1 MSSASDGQHVVF
13 IDSNVPDLQDLLDGL
28 QPGEEAFVLDPSSD
42 GLQQIADILAAND
55 LTDLASISIVS
66 HGAIGEIELGSSLI
80 TDADLASNSAALA
93 ALGAALAPGGT
104 IQLYSCDV
112 ASGAAGLQFIA
123 DLSQFTG
130 GADVHAATQDIG
142 LTGSGENWTLDASTG
157 PSTAPPSIPVTAD
170 AQANFQG
177 RLASGPVGQ
186 LYFRINQ
193 GNDVQLGDINSDGSA
208 RHTIYTGGGFDSSTG
223 ARRGTG
229 NETAVA
235 VDPAAGLVFSVGVGN
250 AGPPGSYDA
259 FSVHNLDTGA
269 LIETVE
275 FGPNTG
281 SANNTDDVVQALAI
295 NPFTDTLYVG
305 DWGSPHR

>member
-1 MSSASDGQHVVF
+1 MSSASDVQHVVF

-28 QPGEEAFVLDPSSD
+28 QPGEQAFVLDPSSD

-55 LTDLASISIVS
+55 LTDLASISIVL

-112 ASGAAGLQFIA
+112 ARARRASSSSPICRSSPAAP
-123 DLSQFTG
+123 
-130 GADVHAATQDIG
+130 DVQRRRRIIG

-177 RLASGPVGQ
+177 QLASGPVGQ

-208 RHTIYTGGGFDSSTG
+208 RHTIYTGGGFNSSTSPGG
-223 ARRGTG
+223 APGMRPLSRSIRR
-229 NETAVA
+229 
-235 VDPAAGLVFSVGVGN
+235 
-250 AGPPGSYDA
+250 PGS
-259 FSVHNLDTGA
+259 S
-269 LIETVE
+269 
-275 FGPNTG
+275 
-281 SANNTDDVVQALAI
+281 SASASATQDPQEVMTPSASTTSTPA
-295 NPFTDTLYVG
+295 
-305 DWGSPHR
+305 R